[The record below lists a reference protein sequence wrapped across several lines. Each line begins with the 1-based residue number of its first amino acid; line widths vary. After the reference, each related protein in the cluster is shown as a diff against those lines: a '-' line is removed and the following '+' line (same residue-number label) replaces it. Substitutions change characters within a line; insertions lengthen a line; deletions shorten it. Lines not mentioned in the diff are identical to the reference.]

1 MRSQVYST
9 GPLVVAQILEAVD
22 GLQQQGWEYRLEA
35 SYVEVYNETLRDL
48 LAAGNTKRD
57 GAKLLDASAIKHDA
71 ADRPSLPSL
80 PRMLHLAPASC

>member
-1 MRSQVYST
+1 M
-9 GPLVVAQILEAVD
+9 D
-22 GLQQQGWEYRLEA
+22 GLQQQGWEYQLEA

-71 ADRPSLPSL
+71 SGDSSALACA
-80 PRMLHLAPASC
+80 RMSHFARRCKQLLMSTYLQKRLVS